1 MCALSP
7 AVHPAVPAAGA
18 AVEPLTP
25 LQALSRAQDK
35 LSTARELCRAVER
48 GETWRFCGPFAQARP
63 TRQAARAAVEVA
75 RAAYAAAAAAFWASP
90 QGATY
95 RAAIEA
101 SAHFAR

>member
-1 MCALSP
+1 MCSAAMLS
-7 AVHPAVPAAGA
+7 AGPVA
-18 AVEPLTP
+18 GPAVEPLTP

-35 LSTARELCRAVER
+35 LSTAREVCRAVEG

-75 RAAYAAAAAAFWASP
+75 RATYAAAAAAFWASP

-95 RAAIEA
+95 RAAI
-101 SAHFAR
+101 